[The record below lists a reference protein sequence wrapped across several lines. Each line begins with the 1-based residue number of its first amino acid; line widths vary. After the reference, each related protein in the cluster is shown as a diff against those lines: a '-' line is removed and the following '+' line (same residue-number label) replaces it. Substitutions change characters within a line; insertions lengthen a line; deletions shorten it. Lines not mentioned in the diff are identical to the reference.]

1 MALVEGGK
9 LNSSTVSSKV
19 YIWNDID
26 MMDDTQSN
34 ENVKLYDTITE
45 FENQP
50 ILQLGCGERFRIILT
65 DQRNSGNIKF
75 NFILSSITNTIFI
88 GLLRK
93 HNFERIQMNLPVRCH
108 ICYNFA
114 FGLRH
119 GLWKCSGMC
128 KLIIINY
135 Y

>member
-26 MMDDTQSN
+26 MMDDIQSN

-65 DQRNSGNIKF
+65 DQRNSGNIF
-75 NFILSSITNTIFI
+75 L
-88 GLLRK
+88 
-93 HNFERIQMNLPVRCH
+93 
-108 ICYNFA
+108 
-114 FGLRH
+114 
-119 GLWKCSGMC
+119 
-128 KLIIINY
+128 
-135 Y
+135 